1 MFLMIDNYDSFTYNL
16 VQYFTENVE
25 VKVVR
30 NDEISIEDIKE
41 LKPKAIILSPGP
53 SNPDNAG
60 ICLQVVKTFKG
71 IIPIFGVCLG
81 HQIIAQAYGGNVIKG
96 TAPVHGKS
104 YDIEHDGLGVF
115 QYIVSPTKVGRYHS
129 LVVDESTLPP
139 HLKVTAKTVCG
150 VVMAMRDE
158 VNQIETVQ
166 FHPESVLTEYGK
178 QMIHNFVKGVLK
190 DG

>member
-115 QYIVSPTKVGRYHS
+115 QYIASPTKVGRYHS

-190 DG
+190 DE